1 MNSRERV
8 NHYLTLLESR
18 LRWQVI
24 LKGAAI
30 ALGVALGA
38 TIALVLITNALAFS
52 STSLLWARIVL
63 FISLSIALGM
73 ALVLPLLALNRRRTA
88 GRAEQAF
95 PQFQE
100 RLVTYVE
107 RAGQNDPMLE
117 LLAADTEE
125 MTRRA
130 TPETIIPKKKTFG
143 FATAAGAAG
152 AVLIWLIWRV
162 RGFSAMS
169 FAVVGRARLEPA
181 DRAST
186 ILMSTQATS
195 WCGRRSTRILRRSDR
210 LPVSCGSVDGSL

>member
-24 LKGAAI
+24 LKGAAV

-52 STSLLWARIVL
+52 STSLVWARVAL
-63 FISLSIALGM
+63 FISLAAALGM

-88 GRAEQAF
+88 GRAEQVF

-107 RAGQNDPMLE
+107 RSATERSDAGT
-117 LLAADTEE
+117 AG
-125 MTRRA
+125 RRHRRDD
-130 TPETIIPKKKTFG
+130 
-143 FATAAGAAG
+143 AAGYSGNHHSQEEDLWFCDCGRRSGRGSDLADHGWSGISGLWSIASYG
-152 AVLIWLIWRV
+152 LVRPEPVRV
-162 RGFSAMS
+162 VFMTLPS
-169 FAVVGRARLEPA
+169 
-181 DRAST
+181 
-186 ILMSTQATS
+186 IQATS
-195 WCGRRSTRILRRSDR
+195 WCAAGRTRTLLRR
-210 LPVSCGSVDGSL
+210 

>member
-38 TIALVLITNALAFS
+38 TVALVILTNALAFS
-52 STSLLWARIVL
+52 STSVIFARVAL
-63 FISLSIALGM
+63 FISLATALGM

-88 GRAEQAF
+88 GRAEQAY
-95 PQFQE
+95 PQFEE

-117 LLAADTEE
+117 LLAADTEA
-125 MTRRA
+125 MTLRA
-130 TPETIIPKKKTFG
+130 
-143 FATAAGAAG
+143 
-152 AVLIWLIWRV
+152 
-162 RGFSAMS
+162 
-169 FAVVGRARLEPA
+169 
-181 DRAST
+181 
-186 ILMSTQATS
+186 
-195 WCGRRSTRILRRSDR
+195 
-210 LPVSCGSVDGSL
+210 